1 MKDSC
6 ARWFAASLMLLALSQ
21 AFALET
27 ANRPNLL
34 FILSDDQSVPH
45 LGCLSDNVI
54 HTPNLDRFAGEGML
68 FDKQFCGAPQCVP
81 SRATFLTGRS
91 PVSVRITRFSS
102 PLPGDVPTMAD
113 LLRDHGY
120 FTGICRR
127 NFHLDGPEGRGP
139 ATDAAFQ
146 KHPELRTFA
155 RRVDFLDINSP
166 REKTVPIVNAFLD
179 KVPQGKP
186 FFLWVNFNEPH
197 HAWNRPA
204 PGAPH
209 DPAKIVVPPY
219 LPDIPAVRKDLA
231 RYYDEV
237 AAMDEEFQW
246 VMEILEKRHLSTNTL
261 VMFLG
266 DNGYAFPH
274 GKGSLYDPGLNT
286 PLLVRWPGKI
296 KAGTR
301 SSQLISGED
310 IAPTLLEAAGASI
323 PKQMTGRSILK
334 LLMGQPYEGRKFIFA
349 ERGPHGQATFN
360 ENTKA
365 SAFDQSRCVR
375 SEQFKLIYN
384 CTPHMVY
391 APVDSAGDPYWKQI
405 TALHRDGKL
414 APDFERAYFTQP
426 RPIYELFDL
435 KADPG
440 ELKNL
445 AGKPEYKKVE
455 RDLKEALQEKMIID
469 YDYLPLPLADKGG
482 RKEKAADA
490 EQ

>member
-1 MKDSC
+1 MKNFP
-6 ARWFAASLMLLALSQ
+6 ARWLVTCVCTLVFGSSLAA
-21 AFALET
+21 
-27 ANRPNLL
+27 ANSTQPNLV
-34 FILSDDQSVPH
+34 FILSDDQSTPH
-45 LGCLSDNVI
+45 LGCLGEKALR
-54 HTPNLDRFAGEGML
+54 TPNLDRFASEGML

-113 LLRDHGY
+113 LLRNHGY

-127 NFHLDGPEGRGP
+127 NFHLDGPERRGP
-139 ATDAAFQ
+139 VTEAAFK

-155 RRVDFLDINSP
+155 KRVDFLDINSP
-166 REKTVPIVNAFLD
+166 RENTVPIVNQFLD
-179 KVPQGKP
+179 KVPSGKP
-186 FFLWVNFNEPH
+186 FFLWINFNEPH
-197 HAWNRPA
+197 HVWNQKA
-204 PGAPH
+204 PGGPT
-209 DPAKIVVPPY
+209 DPAKITVPPY

-237 AAMDEEFQW
+237 CAMDEEFQS
-246 VMEILEKRHLSTNTL
+246 VMDILEKRHLSTNTL

-296 KAGTR
+296 KGGTR
-301 SSQLISGED
+301 SRTLISGED
-310 IAPTLLEAAGASI
+310 VAPTMLEAAGASV
-323 PKQMTGRSILK
+323 PKQMTGRSFLK
-334 LLMGQPYEGRKFIFA
+334 LLLGQPYEPRKFIFA

-375 SEQFKLIYN
+375 SDRYKLIYN
-384 CTPHMVY
+384 CTPHQVY
-391 APVDSAGDPYWKQI
+391 APVDSASDPYWKQI
-405 TALHRDGKL
+405 NALHKDGKL
-414 APDFERAYFTQP
+414 APEFERAYFTNP

-435 KADPG
+435 EKDPG
-440 ELKNL
+440 ELTNL
-445 AGKPEYKKVE
+445 AGKPEYEKIE
-455 RDLKEALQEKMIID
+455 RELKEALQEKMIVD
-469 YDYLPLPLADKGG
+469 YDYLPLPVADKGA
-482 RKEKAADA
+482 RKGNA
-490 EQ
+490 EEE

>member
-1 MKDSC
+1 MKDFLNKWTAMSMLII
-6 ARWFAASLMLLALSQ
+6 ASSINSIA
-21 AFALET
+21 ET
-27 ANRPNLL
+27 AERPNLV

-45 LGCLSDNVI
+45 LGCLGEKGI
-54 HTPNLDRFAGEGML
+54 HTPNLDRFASQGML

-120 FTGICRR
+120 YTGICRR
-127 NFHLDGPEGRGP
+127 NFHLDGPERRGP
-139 ATDAAFQ
+139 ATDGVFK

-155 RRVDFLDINSP
+155 GRVDFLDVNSP
-166 REKTVPIVNAFLD
+166 REKTVPLVNEFLD
-179 KVPQGKP
+179 KVPAGKP

-197 HAWNRPA
+197 HVWNHPA
-204 PGAPH
+204 PGAPN
-209 DPAKIVVPPY
+209 DPSKVTVPPY
-219 LPDIPAVRKDLA
+219 LPDIPVIRKDLA

-237 AAMDEEFQW
+237 SAMDEEFQW
-246 VMEILEKRHLSTNTL
+246 VMDILEKRHLSTNTL

-296 KAGTR
+296 KPGGH

-310 IAPTLLEAAGASI
+310 VAPTMLEAAGAPI
-323 PKQMTGRSILK
+323 PKQMTGRSFLK
-334 LLMGQPYEGRKFIFA
+334 LLLGQPFKGRKYIFA

-375 SEQFKLIYN
+375 SDRYKLIYN
-384 CTPHMVY
+384 CTPYQIY
-391 APVDSAGDPYWKQI
+391 APVDSAGDPYWRQI
-405 TALHRDGKL
+405 VSLHEQGKL
-414 APDFERAYFTQP
+414 APEFDHAYFTHP

-435 KADPG
+435 EKDPG
-440 ELKNL
+440 ELNNL
-445 AGKPEYKKVE
+445 AGKPEYKQIEKE
-455 RDLKEALQEKMIID
+455 LKEALQEKMIVD
-469 YDYLPLPLADKGG
+469 YDYLPLPLADKHT
-482 RKEKAADA
+482 RKGKEDDT
-490 EQ
+490 E